1 MMDPTKMR
9 GCMVGSHI
17 LTEHKDAYIGP
28 ISSLF
33 QKMEQEKKKGRRPI
47 SSLVGLTVLTL

>member
-9 GCMVGSHI
+9 GCIVGLHI

-28 ISSLF
+28 ISSLWH
-33 QKMEQEKKKGRRPI
+33 KMEQGKNTRKKGGQFH
-47 SSLVGLTVLTL
+47 LWLG